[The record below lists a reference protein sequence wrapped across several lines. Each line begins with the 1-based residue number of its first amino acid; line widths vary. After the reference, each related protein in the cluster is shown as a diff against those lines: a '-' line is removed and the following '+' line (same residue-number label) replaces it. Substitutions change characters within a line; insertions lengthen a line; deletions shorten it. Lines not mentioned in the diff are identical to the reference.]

1 MRIVM
6 IQAAAETVGG
16 FGFAPSIPALCLL
29 CLTEELCSPRM
40 IWNLWISS
48 LNGQNC

>member
-6 IQAAAETVGG
+6 IQAAAGRVG
-16 FGFAPSIPALCLL
+16 FDFAPSIPALCLL
-29 CLTEELCSPRM
+29 CAIEELCGPRM
-40 IWNLWISS
+40 IWNLWISP